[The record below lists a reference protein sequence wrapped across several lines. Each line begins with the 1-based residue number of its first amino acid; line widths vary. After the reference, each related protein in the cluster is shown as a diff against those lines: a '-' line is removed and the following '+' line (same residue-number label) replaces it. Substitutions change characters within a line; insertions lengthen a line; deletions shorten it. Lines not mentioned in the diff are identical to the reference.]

1 MQLRKSNSNT
11 NSLPIRPSQ
20 VRTALNRDKQG
31 FVSLVGAGPG
41 DPELLTLKALK
52 AIQSADVI
60 LHDHLVTKAIIQ
72 NAKPGTNIIEVGKSY
87 NNPSATQ
94 EGINTMLVSM
104 AQRGLRI
111 CRLKGG
117 DPFVFGRGSEEAI
130 ALEQQ
135 QIPFEVVPGLT
146 AALGCCAYSGIPLT
160 HRGVSR
166 GFTAVTARGNNE
178 QYQINWESLVK
189 LNHTLVFYM
198 GLHCAAWIAS
208 SLMLHGMSKDTPI
221 AIISHGTQPQ
231 HHQLS
236 TTLIELENCLL
247 KNTPTAPS
255 LIVVGETVD
264 LANQIKWHSNHQQT
278 EHLFEH
284 SLEGAI

>member
-1 MQLRKSNSNT
+1 MQLLNRNT
-11 NSLPIRPSQ
+11 NPTPLPTRQPH
-20 VRTALNRDKQG
+20 NRKTLHRKKQG

-52 AIQSADVI
+52 SIQSADVI

-72 NAKPGTNIIEVGKSY
+72 NAKPGTHIIEVGKSY

-94 EGINTMLVSM
+94 EGINAMLVSM

-117 DPFVFGRGSEEAI
+117 DPFVFGRGSEEAL
-130 ALEQQ
+130 ALEQK
-135 QIPFEVVPGLT
+135 QIPFEIIPGLT

-160 HRGVSR
+160 HRGISR
-166 GFTAVTARGNNE
+166 GFTVVTARGNNE
-178 QYQINWESLVK
+178 QYQINWESLAK

-208 SLMLHGMSKDTPI
+208 SLMLHGMDGKTPI

-247 KNTPTAPS
+247 NHKPSAPS
-255 LIVVGETVD
+255 LIVIGETVD
-264 LANQIKWHSNHQQT
+264 LANQIKWHANHLQNDP
-278 EHLFEH
+278 LFNH